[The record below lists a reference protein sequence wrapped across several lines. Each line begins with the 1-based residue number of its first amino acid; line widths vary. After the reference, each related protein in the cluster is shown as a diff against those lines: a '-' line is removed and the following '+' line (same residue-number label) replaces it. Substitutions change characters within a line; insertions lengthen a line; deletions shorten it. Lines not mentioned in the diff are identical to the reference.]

1 MVLMFFLIV
10 NDILDDIFGESGDE
24 EEFDVVVSQV
34 LDEIGIEII
43 GKVKL
48 SFIIIKYY
56 IWKDFVVICFLV
68 YVYVFYF
75 KIIRYK
81 KFILVIVYYI
91 RFCICKYYFCKL

>member
-1 MVLMFFLIV
+1 MFFLIV

-56 IWKDFVVICFLV
+56 IWKDFVVIYFL
-68 YVYVFYF
+68 VYVFYF

-81 KFILVIVYYI
+81 ICRIYISNCVLYKILY
-91 RFCICKYYFCKL
+91 L

>member
-56 IWKDFVVICFLV
+56 ICKDFVVICFLV
-68 YVYVFYF
+68 YVFYF

-81 KFILVIVYYI
+81 
-91 RFCICKYYFCKL
+91 ICKIYISNCVLYKILYL